1 MNKYVENYNLIY
13 YFHLL
18 NRDLLDATF
27 ILGIN
32 IKYLYYG
39 NLKVLQ
45 FLQIHFPKIQNLS
58 HFI

>member
-1 MNKYVENYNLIY
+1 MIKYVENYNLMIY

-18 NRDLLDATF
+18 NRELLHATF
-27 ILGIN
+27 NLGIN

-45 FLQIHFPKIQNLS
+45 FL
-58 HFI
+58 